1 MSAET
6 EVAAAPAAI
15 VSSIRTFVAEH
26 GGSGKAVLQPIGRSG
41 VRVTVVAADGT
52 LGDRVA
58 KDLPTAH
65 AVNDA
70 LPDVT
75 VASEWDR
82 ELTSIVNPAPGHWKK
97 MAGWVARQARFP
109 KARNEQAVDA

>member
-58 KDLPTAH
+58 KDLPTAR
-65 AVNDA
+65 AVVDA

-75 VASEWDR
+75 VSEWDR

-97 MAGWVARQARFP
+97 MAGWVARQVKFP
-109 KARNEQAVDA
+109 KARNEQAVRS